1 MRGRTA
7 GRPVALVAALLAL
20 AATGCATAPRVKPN
34 SIASGAVGGI
44 YQPIAEAIAKIA
56 RETPGLD
63 LPLTVEA
70 TGASVSN
77 VQLLGDGKVQLAL
90 VQNDIAFYAHE
101 GTTLPAFRAKARSNL
116 RSIASIYPEF
126 VQVVASKASRVTAV
140 EGFRGKRV
148 ALGPEGSGTEQNAL
162 QLLEA
167 NGLKVTD
174 LGVAERIDT
183 ADAVTKMKAGQ
194 LDSAFFTVGAGSP
207 LVRGLLAD
215 GTAQLVAVPRVQI
228 ARLIAKVPFYW
239 VDEIPA
245 GSYPSQAAAVSTP
258 SVRVLLLTTDNAD
271 EGAIY
276 GLTKALIDNLPAL
289 RAAHPAV
296 SGLTVDTVLR
306 VVTVPLHPGALRL
319 YRERNIQQ

>member
-7 GRPVALVAALLAL
+7 GSPVALVAALLAL
-20 AATGCATAPRVKPN
+20 AAAGCATAPRVKPN

-167 NGLKVTD
+167 NGLK
-174 LGVAERIDT
+174 
-183 ADAVTKMKAGQ
+183 
-194 LDSAFFTVGAGSP
+194 
-207 LVRGLLAD
+207 
-215 GTAQLVAVPRVQI
+215 
-228 ARLIAKVPFYW
+228 ARCEK
-239 VDEIPA
+239 
-245 GSYPSQAAAVSTP
+245 
-258 SVRVLLLTTDNAD
+258 N
-271 EGAIY
+271 
-276 GLTKALIDNLPAL
+276 
-289 RAAHPAV
+289 
-296 SGLTVDTVLR
+296 
-306 VVTVPLHPGALRL
+306 
-319 YRERNIQQ
+319 